1 MEWWNT
7 GVLGNLFK
15 SSKVQGFN
23 RIVLGFLFFFF
34 TLDPLNLELAFAQA
48 NFYAGKTVT
57 VVVGSAPGGLYD
69 IWARLFARNMGKYIP
84 GNPTM
89 LVQNMPGG
97 GSMIA
102 ANYLYGIAKPDG
114 LTIGMY
120 QTHMYLEQLIGRPLV
135 KYDVRSVES
144 ATGIYTSIVDKNPE
158 QTE

>member
-1 MEWWNT
+1 M
-7 GVLGNLFK
+7 FK

-114 LTIGMY
+114 LT
-120 QTHMYLEQLIGRPLV
+120 
-135 KYDVRSVES
+135 
-144 ATGIYTSIVDKNPE
+144 
-158 QTE
+158 